1 MIIIRTRFAP
11 SPTGFLHIGS
21 ARTLLFAYAYA
32 KKYHGKIILRIEDTD
47 MIRSNKES
55 VDSILDAVKWLNLS
69 FDEGPFYQSHR
80 FSLYKKVAL
89 DLVESGNA
97 YYCYCSQN
105 ELEELR
111 KSQIANNEKPK
122 YNRKC
127 LHNKPNNIT
136 NSKPVIRFKN
146 PTSGNILWHDL
157 VKGQI
162 SINNIELDDLIIL
175 RSDDTPTYNFCVVVD
190 DIDMQISHVIRG
202 DDHINNTPR
211 QINIYKALNK
221 QVPEFAHLPM
231 ILRDDGQKMSKR
243 HDAVSV
249 MDYKKM
255 GILPEALLNYLARL
269 CWGHKDDEIFT
280 LSQFIN
286 WFELKN
292 ISPSPARFDIKKLFW
307 VNSQHIKTI
316 DSLVLLEFIK
326 PNLNTELI
334 NIDLLKIINLIKSRH
349 DNLISLLEE
358 CKYFYTPLIPS
369 QEETSQYLN
378 AESIQILKNFNDQL
392 ASQENWNIEVIKNLL
407 KEFCQTNNLKMPQLA
422 MPLRLKLC
430 GTIKTPAIDEVL
442 NILGKD
448 EVFRRLNH
456 ES

>member
-1 MIIIRTRFAP
+1 MIIRTRFAP

-47 MIRSNKES
+47 VLRSTKKS
-55 VDSILDAVKWLNLS
+55 IDSILDAINWLNLS
-69 FDEGPFYQSHR
+69 FDEGPFYQSQR
-80 FSLYKKVAL
+80 FALYEKIAL

-111 KSQIANNEKPK
+111 KSQIANNKKPK

-127 LHNKPNNIT
+127 LHNKPDNIT
-136 NSKPVIRFKN
+136 NIKPVIRFKN
-146 PTSGNILWHDL
+146 PTSGNVVWHDL

-162 SINNIELDDLIIL
+162 SVNNEELDDLIIL
-175 RSDDTPTYNFCVVVD
+175 RSDNTPTYNFCVVVD

-221 QVPEFAHLPM
+221 QIPEFAHLPM

-243 HDAVSV
+243 NDAVSV
-249 MDYKKM
+249 MDYKQM

-280 LSQFIN
+280 LVQFID

-307 VNSQHIKTI
+307 VNSQHIKTT

-326 PNLNTELI
+326 SNLNTNTL
-334 NIDLLKIINLIKSRH
+334 NIDLLKIINLIKPRH
-349 DNLISLLEE
+349 DNLNSLLEE
-358 CKYFYTPLIPS
+358 CKYFYNPLVPS
-369 QEETSQYLN
+369 QEEILQYLN
-378 AESIQILKNFNDQL
+378 EESIQILKKFNTEL
-392 ASQENWNIEVIKNLL
+392 SSQDNWNIELIRTLL
-407 KEFCQTNNLKMPQLA
+407 KEFCQKNNFKMPQLA

-448 EVFRRLNH
+448 EVFRRLNN